1 MHQDIFGSAEKPFS
15 LVAEPKYFYRSA
27 SHGAAF
33 DQLHD
38 AIRRRDGF
46 ILVTGELGSGKTTL
60 VRSVLEQVDRTTFT
74 SLIEDPS
81 VSEDQLLRV
90 VLQDFGLVS
99 SDEMKRGR
107 LAHAS
112 AREMLTTLDEFLASL
127 RPLGASAL
135 LVIDEAQEM
144 PLETLDQISALAGP
158 GGQGGG
164 AGKQLQIVLVGQ
176 PILKESAGVPPG
188 PGTRRPSHDSAGAE
202 GAHSGRNIP
211 VRVASFDG
219 CGGRSGC

>member
-1 MHQDIFGSAEKPFS
+1 MHQDIFGSAQKPFS

-81 VSEDQLLRV
+81 LSEEQLLRV

-99 SDEMKRGR
+99 RDEMKRGR

-112 AREMLTTLDEFLASL
+112 ARELLTTLDDFLASL

-158 GGQGGG
+158 GGAGGG
-164 AGKQLQIVLVGQ
+164 GKAASDRARGPADPQG
-176 PILKESAGVPPG
+176 SAGVPPG
-188 PGTRRPSHDSAGAE
+188 PGTRRPGHDSAGADV
-202 GAHSGRNIP
+202 AHG
-211 VRVASFDG
+211 
-219 CGGRSGC
+219 